1 MAMVQRTT
9 DVTPGT
15 PVGDVRAAVMTDLS
29 ARATNASLKRRS
41 NRELIGQRRMESIL
55 RALPS
60 TNREAFQWWV
70 CSRSRPRQLGGGLQL
85 PRPPYHAIMPA
96 RSMPIRISTRL
107 VSMVAARGV
116 WERPSENPAW
126 SRGLE
131 KINRSSLWLIK
142 AACLRERFLTPC
154 KRLAQQQAAE

>member
-41 NRELIGQRRMESIL
+41 NRELIDQRRMESIL

-60 TNREAFQWWV
+60 TNREAFQ
-70 CSRSRPRQLGGGLQL
+70 LGMFAK
-85 PRPPYHAIMPA
+85 P
-96 RSMPIRISTRL
+96 STSTRWRASTPASAVPRHHACPQHADPYFNEIGFDGRSAWCL
-107 VSMVAARGV
+107 GAPFGKPGMV
-116 WERPSENPAW
+116 ERS
-126 SRGLE
+126 
-131 KINRSSLWLIK
+131 
-142 AACLRERFLTPC
+142 
-154 KRLAQQQAAE
+154 